1 MSLPRIRRT
10 DIRGLYATN
19 LNADLVR
26 RFDSITRR
34 IAFLAIAGMML
45 ASCGESK
52 QSRALALTTVVT
64 EQTDESIR
72 QQIEEYQGRVA
83 ANPTDPTAIG
93 ELGVVYELHSSV
105 ELALDAY
112 ELAVELAPTEFRW
125 IYYQSNLLASHF
137 DLDQALEKLNFA
149 LALRPDYGPAWIRK
163 GEVLMNVNRFDEA
176 LESFKQAEEVT
187 DDPYV
192 KFGQAAAYIELNDL
206 HAALT
211 ALDAT
216 GPLETHPNVQRMRAT
231 VLLRLG
237 RTHQGRAIIDNLKE
251 AEALDWSDPIAEEKV
266 AHYANHFQTRL
277 LRVVQFIRANDAES
291 ALLVLA
297 DLRAEDPTNKHVFH
311 LLSNAYQ
318 LRGDHRQA
326 LRVLSDGVEHHPDF
340 YVLRTNAAKVLEI
353 LGHVDAAFLQLD
365 EAIRIDPKLHWAYA
379 DKAQLL
385 MAQKK
390 WLEAS
395 HFLRQAIDRKEDDPD
410 LYAHLGICMGFLNR
424 WSEAANLYRIAIEID
439 PKHIPSYVNL
449 ARAETFLN
457 DEEAALR
464 ALSAARE
471 HGASPAL
478 LASIEDQ
485 RERIKNMQIDTVR
498 R

>member
-1 MSLPRIRRT
+1 MSLPHIRCT
-10 DIRGLYATN
+10 DIQGLYAAN

-26 RFDSITRR
+26 RFDSITRN

-45 ASCGESK
+45 ASCGENK
-52 QSRALALTTVVT
+52 QSRALALANVAT
-64 EQTDESIR
+64 EQADIAIR
-72 QQIEEYQGRVA
+72 QQIEEYQARVT
-83 ANPTDPTAIG
+83 ANPADPTAIG

-125 IYYQSNLLASHF
+125 VYYQSNLLASYF
-137 DLDQALEKLNFA
+137 DLDQALEKLNIA

-163 GEVLMNVNRFDEA
+163 GEVLMNGNRFDEA
-176 LESFKQAEEVT
+176 LESFKEAEKVT

-192 KFGQAAAYIELNDL
+192 KFGQASAYLELNDL
-206 HAALT
+206 NAAQT
-211 ALDAT
+211 VLDAI
-216 GPLETHPNVQRMRAT
+216 GPLETHPNVQRLRAT
-231 VLLRLG
+231 VLLRQG
-237 RTHQGRAIIDNLKE
+237 RTHQGRVIIDNLQE

-266 AHYANHFQTRL
+266 THYASHFQTRL
-277 LRVVQFIRANDAES
+277 LKAVQFIRANDAEA
-291 ALLVLA
+291 ALFVLA

-326 LRVLSDGVEHHPDF
+326 LRVLSEGVEHHPDF
-340 YVLRTNAAKVLEI
+340 YVLRTNAAKVLEV
-353 LGHVDAAFLQLD
+353 LGNVEAAFVQLD

-379 DKAQLL
+379 DKAHLL

-395 HFLRQAIDRKEDDPD
+395 HLLRQAIDRKEDDAD
-410 LYAHLGICMGFLNR
+410 LYARLGICMGFLDR
-424 WSEAANLYRIAIEID
+424 WSEAANMYRIAIAID
-439 PKHIPSYVNL
+439 SKHVPSYVNL

-457 DEEAALR
+457 NEEAALR

-471 HGASPAL
+471 NGASPAL

-485 RERIKNMQIDTVR
+485 REKIKRMQIDTVR